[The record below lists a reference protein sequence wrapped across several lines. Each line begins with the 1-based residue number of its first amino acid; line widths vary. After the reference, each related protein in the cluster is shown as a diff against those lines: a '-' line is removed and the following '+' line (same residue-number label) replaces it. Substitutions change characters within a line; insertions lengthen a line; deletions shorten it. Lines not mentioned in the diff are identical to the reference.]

1 MSYMAK
7 SEEEEES
14 TTKDK
19 SIYVK
24 VSEETRNII
33 DKHKESDKLTISQI
47 IADAIK
53 LYDEYKSLPAD
64 LKALI
69 ANTKEK
75 YGGRAMKV
83 IEEALNIFAEEND
96 PNKSLGK
103 ELWNRARDELN
114 MALMGKTTFNQL
126 ISAAAAPKDSLHK
139 AQKRNVG
146 FDVILWYTQKPIKNL
161 TFEEMIESIK
171 TIWEA
176 ANWFYSVEYSKE
188 SEDQYHVMFRHHQ
201 NKNYSDYWAKYFT
214 EMLTSDELSFKCIVE
229 TQSFEETLS
238 LIIKKG
244 FEKNNK

>member
-1 MSYMAK
+1 MSCMAK
-7 SEEEEES
+7 NEVEDS

-47 IADAIK
+47 IADAVK

-69 ANTKEK
+69 ANTKDEH
-75 YGGRAMKV
+75 GGRAMKV
-83 IEEALNIFAEEND
+83 IEEALTMFAEEND

-103 ELWNRARDELN
+103 ELWNRAREELN
-114 MALMGKTTFNQL
+114 MALIGKTTFNQL
-126 ISAAAAPKDSLHK
+126 INAAAAPKDSLHK
-139 AQKRNVG
+139 VQKRNVG
-146 FDVILWYTQKPIKNL
+146 FDILLWYTQKPIKSL
-161 TFEEMIESIK
+161 TFEEMIDAIK
-171 TIWEA
+171 IVWEA

-188 SEDQYHVMFRHHQ
+188 SEDQYHMMFRHHQ
-201 NKNYSDYWAKYFT
+201 NRNYSEYWAKYFI
-214 EMLTSDELSFKCIVE
+214 EMLSSEELSFKCIVE

-244 FEKNNK
+244 FVKNSSK